1 MIMDSTP
8 AEVSGTALALRG
20 SARSS
25 QVAGGSARYVLPR
38 VPFRTKSLNLPLRL
52 AAWRALTDVDRCSPA
67 DVSGKF
73 EGIPVGEPYATV
85 GAALAYRIRVG
96 CSVNAVALG

>member
-8 AEVSGTALALRG
+8 AEISGTALALRG

-52 AAWRALTDVDRCSPA
+52 AAGRRKHNDRLARASSVDCGRQHHDGRMQWP
-67 DVSGKF
+67 
-73 EGIPVGEPYATV
+73 
-85 GAALAYRIRVG
+85 
-96 CSVNAVALG
+96 NAH